1 MKGNSLRADSAALAT
16 VRTSSGYIEGTDH
29 MEHFF
34 LKGIHIC
41 LLGAVELVAVKNAFA
56 AAAGRAYITAGITTD
71 TFTQF
76 ALPECEFFFRT
87 HRLDPLNFCET
98 VSVLCLL

>member
-16 VRTSSGYIEGTDH
+16 VRTSSGYMEGTDH
-29 MEHFF
+29 MEHLF

-56 AAAGRAYITAGITTD
+56 AAAGRTYITAGIT
-71 TFTQF
+71 
-76 ALPECEFFFRT
+76 AVSYT
-87 HRLDPLNFCET
+87 HLRAHET
-98 VSVLCLL
+98 